1 MLMVFGL
8 RLEVGT
14 GKQGK
19 LKTQIARNPKANGK
33 ACRCNTRV
41 SPRLVYQPSIENSI
55 PEFHASRSKRDDRE
69 LWLPDVKVEP
79 VDLLVSRVKSYVSQ
93 EVQEL
98 MWDQDSVLHYVQHT
112 DGDVK
117 SEGEYEGGGGITG
130 RLEDMQLYV
139 LEKAPILW
147 ELCG

>member
-1 MLMVFGL
+1 M
-8 RLEVGT
+8 
-14 GKQGK
+14 
-19 LKTQIARNPKANGK
+19 
-33 ACRCNTRV
+33 
-41 SPRLVYQPSIENSI
+41 IE
-55 PEFHASRSKRDDRE
+55 
-69 LWLPDVKVEP
+69 LYVKVEP

-112 DGDVK
+112 DGGGK

-130 RLEDMQLYV
+130 SLEDMQLYV

-147 ELCG
+147 ELCRGVAVGDLKKNKTSMVILGSILMLVNTQNQKINAYQTVVCAFLYASHIQKAGL